1 MKRKTTTALR
11 LLVLIMLSIPTPL
24 YSQKKASIEPAAIVK
39 AAPGLIVKQGYLV
52 VPENRK
58 KQNGKVIKIPF
69 VFVRRPEQSAT
80 RNVFLYT
87 TGGPGYSSIGN
98 LDSIKAD
105 FGMLNLGAFILFDQ
119 RGTRRA
125 KPALDC
131 PEVNEAIKR
140 SYIENLSRDS
150 LVQLAVQQCRNRFVA
165 TGIDLSAYNTTESAA
180 DINDLRIALQIDSLH
195 LLGVSYSGGLML
207 TVARNH
213 PEGIQ
218 SLILQSPLPVFTNYE
233 EQALFNINEALEQVF
248 TNVDNDTAYEGKY
261 KGLRKKFH
269 DYFTGLENKKFTLY
283 YKPKEKQD
291 SVLVYYGK
299 HELLDMIVDRLNTRQ
314 VNTVP
319 GVITDIING
328 EHKKY
333 LPAQLDQYFAGDLN
347 YTAGMRYSI
356 FCSEQVNWSD
366 ELLEKQQAKIL
377 PWLKDF
383 RYNNVTHAI
392 CSCWNVKKEP
402 ALVKT
407 PVYSNIPVL
416 IAAGDIDPWCS
427 LFYNRLIKR
436 TMPNTQ
442 ILIRRHAGH
451 APGFV
456 IDGTDYLKM
465 FLANP
470 YRQITGVSASVRV
483 E

>member
-1 MKRKTTTALR
+1 MIAMR
-11 LLVLIMLSIPTPL
+11 LLVLMILSIPVNL
-24 YSQKKASIEPAAIVK
+24 YARQKATIEPFTLVK

-52 VPENRK
+52 VPENRNK
-58 KQNGKVIKIPF
+58 NNGKLIKVPF

-105 FGMLNLGAFILFDQ
+105 FSMLGLGGFILFDQ
-119 RGTRRA
+119 RGTSRA

-131 PEVNEAIKR
+131 PEVNEAIRR
-140 SYIENLSRDS
+140 SYVENLSRDS
-150 LVQLAVQQCRNRFVA
+150 LVQLAVVQCRNRFVA
-165 TGIDLSAYNTTESAA
+165 AGVDLSAYNTTESAA
-180 DINDLRIALQIDSLH
+180 DINDLRMALQIDSLH

-213 PEGIQ
+213 PEGVQ

-248 TNVDNDTAYEGKY
+248 TNVDNDTAYHGMY
-261 KGLRKKFH
+261 RGLRERFH
-269 DYFTGLENKKFTLY
+269 DYFAGLGNKKFSLR
-283 YKPKEKQD
+283 YKPKEMQD
-291 SVLVYYGK
+291 SMLIYYGK
-299 HELLDMIVDRLNTRQ
+299 HELLDIIVDRLNTWQ

-319 GVITDIING
+319 GVIMDIVNG
-328 EHKKY
+328 EQKKY
-333 LPAQLDQYFAGDLN
+333 MPAQLDQYFLKDPD
-347 YTAGMRYSI
+347 YTAGMRYSV
-356 FCSEQVNWSD
+356 FCSEQVNWS
-366 ELLEKQQAKIL
+366 EEWIGKQQGMIL
-377 PWLKDF
+377 PWLEGF
-383 RYNNVTHAI
+383 RYNNVNHYI
-392 CSCWNVKKEP
+392 CNCWQVNKEP

-416 IAAGDIDPWCS
+416 ISAGDIDPWCS

-436 TMPNTQ
+436 TMPHTQ
-442 ILIRRHAGH
+442 ILIKHNAGH
-451 APGFV
+451 VPGFV
-456 IDGTDYLKM
+456 LDGTDYLKM

-470 YRQITGVSASVRV
+470 YRQITAASASVRI

>member
-1 MKRKTTTALR
+1 MTTMR
-11 LLVLIMLSIPTPL
+11 LLVLIMLTIPVQL
-24 YSQKKASIEPAAIVK
+24 YAQKKATIEPSTIVK

-58 KQNGKVIKIPF
+58 KQNGKIIKIPF

-80 RNVFLYT
+80 KNVFLYT

-105 FGMLNLGAFILFDQ
+105 FGMLNLGSFILFDQ

-131 PEVNEAIKR
+131 PEVNEAIRR
-140 SYIENLSRDS
+140 SYVENLSRDS
-150 LVQLAVQQCRNRFVA
+150 LVRLAVQQSRNRFVA
-165 TGIDLSAYNTTESAA
+165 AGIDLSAYNTTESAA

-248 TNVDNDTAYEGKY
+248 TNVDNDTAYQGQY
-261 KGLRKKFH
+261 KGLRKKFQE
-269 DYFTGLENKKFTLY
+269 YFTGLNNKKFSQH
-283 YKPKEKQD
+283 YKPKNSPD

-299 HELLDMIVDRLNTRQ
+299 HELLDIIVDRLNTWQ

-333 LPAQLDQYFAGDLN
+333 VPAQLDQYFSDDPN

-366 ELLEKQQAKIL
+366 ELVEKQQGKIF
-377 PWLKDF
+377 PWLKEF
-383 RYNNVTHAI
+383 RYNNVNHDI
-392 CSCWNVKKEP
+392 CSCWEVNKEP

-416 IAAGDIDPWCS
+416 ISAGDIDPWCS

-436 TMPNTQ
+436 TMPHTQ
-442 ILIRRHAGH
+442 ILIKHNAGH
-451 APGFV
+451 VPGFV
-456 IDGTDYLKM
+456 LDGTDYLKM
-465 FLANP
+465 FLADP
-470 YRQITGVSASVRV
+470 YRQITAASASVRI